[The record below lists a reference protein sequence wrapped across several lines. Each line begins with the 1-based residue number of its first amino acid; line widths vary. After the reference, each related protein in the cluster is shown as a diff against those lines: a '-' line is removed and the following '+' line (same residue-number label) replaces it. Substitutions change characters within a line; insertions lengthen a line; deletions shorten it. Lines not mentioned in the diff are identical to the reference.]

1 MRTPSDEEL
10 ILHYYGEAGDPAA
23 VDQALAAS
31 PAVRARFEA
40 IREFLDGMRPPAVPE
55 RDERYGPAVW
65 RDIAP
70 RLAAPAARHPWL
82 TFRPGPTLALA
93 ATLALAVVGAFLIG
107 RVTAPTASTPTPEPP
122 ALAGFSAASRER
134 ILLAAV
140 AHHLERTGRLLTELE
155 NGAGALTVESGGGA
169 VGRAEELLDANRL
182 YRQAAR
188 EAGEGWLVPVLAEL
202 EPFLAEA
209 AHAPV
214 TTAADPAQ
222 LGQRLAASDVLFKV
236 RVVEARLRRLQRSAA
251 AAASSNE
258 EA

>member
-10 ILHYYGEAGDPAA
+10 ILHYYGEAADPAA
-23 VDQALAAS
+23 VAEALAAS

-40 IREFLDGMRPPAVPE
+40 IREFLDGMREPPVPE
-55 RDERYGPAVW
+55 RDERYGAAVW
-65 RDIAP
+65 SRLEP
-70 RLAAPAARHPWL
+70 RLAAPAARHRWL
-82 TFRPGPTLALA
+82 AFRPGPTLALA
-93 ATLALAVVGAFLIG
+93 ATLALAVVGAFLVG
-107 RVTAPTASTPTPEPP
+107 RVTAPTPPAPEPP

-140 AHHLERTGRLLTELE
+140 AHHLERTGRLLTELK

-169 VGRAEELLDANRL
+169 MGRAEELLDANRL

-188 EAGEGWLVPVLAEL
+188 EAGEGWLVPLLAEL

-214 TTAADPAQ
+214 TAAADSAQ

-251 AAASSNE
+251 AAASPND